1 MSAVLTLDLERVS
14 VDFPVYGAESR
25 SLKKRLLG
33 RRIGSRVSYGTRHV
47 VTIHALRD
55 VTLRVR
61 RGERVGLTGAN
72 GAGKSTLLRTMAGI
86 YEPARG
92 RVRVQGRVTTMFGLS
107 LGLESD
113 ATGMENIRT
122 CGLAAGMTRREIER
136 STAEIAEFTELGDYL
151 DLPLF
156 AYSAGMKAR
165 LGFAIATARQPE
177 ILLMDEWIGAGD
189 AAFLQKVHAR
199 LQALLDEV
207 GILVLASH
215 NENLLGRVCNRIVRL
230 ERGGVAADEV
240 HGSGGEARAASWKP
254 Q

>member
-1 MSAVLTLDLERVS
+1 MLAVELDGVC
-14 VDFPVYGAESR
+14 VDFPLYGAESR

-55 VTLRVR
+55 VSLRIR
-61 RGERVGLTGAN
+61 QGERVGLVGAN

-92 RVRVQGRVTTMFGLS
+92 RVRVQGRVTTMFGLN
-107 LGLESD
+107 LGLETD
-113 ATGMENIRT
+113 ATGMENIRI

-151 DLPLF
+151 DFPLF
-156 AYSAGMKAR
+156 SYSAGMKAR
-165 LGFAIATARQPE
+165 LAFAISTARQPE

-189 AAFLQKVHAR
+189 ADFLKKVQAR
-199 LQALLDEV
+199 LQALLDQV

-215 NENLLGRVCNRIVRL
+215 NEPLLARLCNRIVRL
-230 ERGGVAADEV
+230 ERGGVAADSAGAGRHRRSV
-240 HGSGGEARAASWKP
+240 VDRSA
-254 Q
+254 

>member
-1 MSAVLTLDLERVS
+1 MLAVDLEDVS
-14 VDFPVYGAESR
+14 VDFPIYGAESR

-33 RRIGSRVSYGTRHV
+33 RRIGSRVSYGTRQV

-55 VTLRVR
+55 VTLRIR
-61 RGERVGLTGAN
+61 RGERVGLVGAN

-92 RVRVQGRVTTMFGLS
+92 RVRVAGRVTTMFGLS

-113 ATGMENIRT
+113 ATGLENIRT

-136 STAEIAEFTELGDYL
+136 TAAEIAEFTELGDYL
-151 DLPLF
+151 DFPLF
-156 AYSAGMKAR
+156 SYSAGMKAR
-165 LGFAIATARQPE
+165 LAFAIATARQPE

-189 AAFLQKVHAR
+189 ADFLKKVHAR
-199 LQALLDEV
+199 LHALLDGV

-215 NENLLGRVCNRIVRL
+215 NERLVGQVCNRVVRL
-230 ERGGVAADEV
+230 AWGGVAADETAA
-240 HGSGGEARAASWKP
+240 GGKSARRPENGRK
-254 Q
+254 

>member
-1 MSAVLTLDLERVS
+1 MLSVDLEGVGI
-14 VDFPVYGAESR
+14 DFPIYGVESR

-47 VTIHALRD
+47 VTIHALHD
-55 VTLRVR
+55 VTLRIR
-61 RGERVGLTGAN
+61 RGERVGLTGPN
-72 GAGKSTLLRTMAGI
+72 GAGKSTLLRAMAGI

-92 RVRVQGRVTTMFGLS
+92 RVRVAGRVTTMFGLS

-122 CGLAAGMTRREIER
+122 YGLAAGMTRREIER
-136 STAEIAEFTELGDYL
+136 GAAEIAEFTELGDYL

-156 AYSAGMKAR
+156 SYSAGMMAR
-165 LGFAIATARQPE
+165 LAFAIATARQPE

-189 AAFLQKVHAR
+189 AAFLKKVDAR
-199 LQALLDEV
+199 LHALLDEV

-215 NENLLGRVCNRIVRL
+215 NESLLGRVCNRIVRL

-240 HGSGGEARAASWKP
+240 TAGGEARAAS
-254 Q
+254 